1 MENSIFL
8 AFLGHASLGLFIL
21 KMVLNAAALFGAT
34 FILRGVYIKDFTG
47 ALILALVLAF
57 LNGTLGAL
65 LNFFATPLTWLTLG
79 LFAFVVDAV
88 VLMVAD
94 YFMKSFKI
102 KSFIWALALA
112 VVLAVFNGILHFIF
126 L

>member
-1 MENSIFL
+1 MENLIL
-8 AFLGHASLGLFIL
+8 LEFLGHASLALCIL

-34 FILRGVYIKDFTG
+34 YIVRGVYIKDFTG

-57 LNGTLGAL
+57 LNATLGAV
-65 LNFFATPLTWLTLG
+65 LNFFATPLTWITLG
-79 LFAFVVDAV
+79 LFGFVVDAV

-102 KSFIWALALA
+102 KSFVWALALA
-112 VVLAVFNGILHFIF
+112 VVLAIFNGILHFIF